1 MTNATTTTS
10 SVASAAAD
18 GTPAATLFSPLTIR
32 GTEFRNRLWVAPM
45 CQYSAEKQN
54 GVPTD
59 WHLAHLGSFASGGVG
74 LIITEATAVTPAGR
88 ISPQDLGL
96 YTDEQQQQFRR
107 INELLH
113 AQGTATGIQLAHAGR
128 KASTYRPWAPESG
141 TVPVADGGWETVAP
155 SAIAFPGYDTP
166 AELNVGEIGALVHD
180 FRAAARRAVDAG
192 FDVIELHAAHGYL
205 MHEFLSPLS
214 NSRTDSYGG
223 SLENR
228 ARFVLE
234 VVAAVRAEIGES
246 VPLFVRFSGTDWVE
260 DGGWDIEQTTIV
272 AEWAKGAGADF
283 FDVSSGGNVRD
294 VTIPV
299 APMYQVELAAH
310 LRSHADVP
318 VSAVGLI
325 TTAAEAAEVVA
336 SGRADA
342 VMMARQFL
350 RDPHFALRAAH
361 ELGVTLDY
369 WPPQYVR
376 AAFRA

>member
-1 MTNATTTTS
+1 MTS
-10 SVASAAAD
+10 
-18 GTPAATLFSPLTIR
+18 ATLFSPLTIR
-32 GTEFRNRLWVAPM
+32 ATEFRNRLWVAPM
-45 CQYSAEKQN
+45 CQYSAEKQD

-74 LIITEATAVTPAGR
+74 LIITEATAVTPEGR
-88 ISPQDLGL
+88 ISLQDLGL
-96 YTDEQQQQFRR
+96 YTDEQQQAFAR
-107 INELLH
+107 INTLLH

-128 KASTYRPWAPESG
+128 KASVFRPWADTKG
-141 TVPVADGGWETVAP
+141 TVPLAEGGWSTVAP
-155 SAIAFPGYDTP
+155 SAVAFPGYDVP
-166 AELNVGEIGALVHD
+166 AELTVDEIAQLVED
-180 FRAAARRAVDAG
+180 FRAAARRSVDAG

-205 MHEFLSPLS
+205 MHQFLSPLS
-214 NSRTDSYGG
+214 NERTDSYGG

-234 VVAAVRAEIGES
+234 VVAAVRAEIGELM
-246 VPLFVRFSGTDWVE
+246 PLFVRFSGTDWAAS
-260 DGGWDIEQTTIV
+260 GGWDIQQTVTV
-272 AEWAKGAGADF
+272 AGWAKDAGADL
-283 FDVSSGGNVRD
+283 FDVSSGGNVTG
-294 VTIPV
+294 VTIPA
-299 APMYQVELAAH
+299 APLYQVELAET
-310 LRSHADVP
+310 LRTEAGVP

-369 WPPQYVR
+369 WPPQYTR
-376 AAFRA
+376 AAFR